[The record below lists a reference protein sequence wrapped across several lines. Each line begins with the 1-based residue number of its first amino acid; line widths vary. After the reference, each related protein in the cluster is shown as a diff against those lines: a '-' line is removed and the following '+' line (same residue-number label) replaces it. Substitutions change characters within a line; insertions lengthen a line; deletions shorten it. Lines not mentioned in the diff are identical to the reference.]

1 MRYLRILHYIDTVAR
16 VGSIRKAAE
25 DLALTA
31 SALNRRIQDFETE
44 FGTPIFERM
53 PRGVRLNAAGELL
66 VRQARAQIAEME
78 RVRSQV
84 ADLSGIR
91 RGHVRIACSQ
101 AVAYTFLPEMVADYK
116 ARFPDVSFDV
126 LVRDHL
132 GAQQALL
139 DYSAD
144 LALIIEPTFQSAMQP
159 ICIVEQ
165 PLYAVMGQDHPLAS
179 KTGLRLREML
189 RYPLALPERS
199 FGGRL
204 MLEQALA
211 RRALSANIVLESN
224 SFEFLR
230 AFVRREPAITVQL
243 AIGAPDDPV
252 THVEARG
259 LSAIMV
265 DPRDIPPGRLILAQM
280 RERTLP
286 VASAKFADMLARR
299 LELAARQEQL
309 QDQPG

>member
-1 MRYLRILHYIDTVAR
+1 MRYLRILHYIDAIAR

-31 SALNRRIQDFETE
+31 SALNRRIQDFEAE
-44 FGTPIFERM
+44 FGTPIFERL

-66 VRQARAQIAEME
+66 VLQARVHMAEME
-78 RVRSQV
+78 RVRAQV

-101 AVAYTFLPEMVADYK
+101 AVAYSFLPEMVTSYK
-116 ARFPDVSFDV
+116 ASFPDVSFDV

-132 GAQQALL
+132 SAQRALT

-144 LALIIEPTFQSAMQP
+144 LALIIEPSFQGAMQP
-159 ICIVEQ
+159 LCVVGQ
-165 PLYAVMGQDHPLAS
+165 PLYAVMGQDHPLAG
-179 KTGLRLREML
+179 KTSLRLQEML
-189 RYPLALPERS
+189 RHPLALPERS
-199 FGGRL
+199 FGGRQ

-211 RRALSANIVLESN
+211 RRSLSARIVLESN

-230 AFVRREPAITVQL
+230 AFVRREPAITAQF

-252 THVEARG
+252 AHAQASG
-259 LSAIMV
+259 LSAVMI
-265 DPRDIPPGRLILAQM
+265 DPNDIPPGRLMLAQM
-280 RERTLP
+280 RGRTLP
-286 VASAKFADMLARR
+286 VASAKFADMLTQR
-299 LELAARQEQL
+299 LEQTSRKK
-309 QDQPG
+309 

>member
-1 MRYLRILHYIDTVAR
+1 MRYLRILQYIDTVAR

-44 FGTPIFERM
+44 FGTPIFERL

-66 VRQARAQIAEME
+66 VRQARAQMAEME

-101 AVAYTFLPEMVADYK
+101 AVAYAFLPEMVASYK
-116 ARFPDVSFDV
+116 ARFPDVSFEV

-132 GAQQALL
+132 GAQQALM

-144 LALIIEPTFQSAMQP
+144 LALIIEPSFQSAMQP
-159 ICIVEQ
+159 LCIVEQ
-165 PLYAVMGQDHPLAS
+165 PLYAVMGRDHPLAGR
-179 KTGLRLREML
+179 TGLRLREML
-189 RYPLALPERS
+189 RHPLALPERS
-199 FGGRL
+199 FGGRQ

-224 SFEFLR
+224 SFEFMR
-230 AFVRREPAITVQL
+230 AYVRREPAITIQL
-243 AIGAPDDPV
+243 AIGAPGDP
-252 THVEARG
+252 TIYAEAHG
-259 LSAIMV
+259 LAAIV
-265 DPRDIPPGRLILAQM
+265 IDPRDVPAGRLMLAQM

-286 VASAKFADMLARR
+286 VASAKFADMITRK
-299 LELAARQEQL
+299 LEHAE
-309 QDQPG
+309 DGP

>member
-31 SALNRRIQDFETE
+31 SALNRRIQDFEAE
-44 FGTPIFERM
+44 FGTPIFERL

-66 VRQARAQIAEME
+66 VRQARVQMAEME

-101 AVAYTFLPEMVADYK
+101 AVAYTFLPEMVASYK
-116 ARFPDVSFDV
+116 ASFPDVSFDV

-132 GAQQALL
+132 SAQQALM

-144 LALIIEPTFQSAMQP
+144 LALIIEPAFQSAMQP
-159 ICIVEQ
+159 LCIVEQ
-165 PLYAVMGQDHPLAS
+165 PLYAVMGQEHPLAD
-179 KTGLRLREML
+179 KTGLRLRELL
-189 RYPLALPERS
+189 RHPLALPDRS
-199 FGGRL
+199 FGGRQ

-211 RRALSANIVLESN
+211 RRSLSVNIVLESN

-230 AFVRREPAITVQL
+230 AFVRRETAITVQL
-243 AIGAPDDPV
+243 AIGAPDDPA
-252 THVEARG
+252 THAEARG
-259 LSAIMV
+259 LAAIMI
-265 DPRDIPPGRLILAQM
+265 DPRDVPPGRLMLAQM

-286 VASAKFADMLARR
+286 VASAKFADMLTRK
-299 LELAARQEQL
+299 LEQANGAN
-309 QDQPG
+309 